1 MTAVVVL
8 AALAVAIWVVMPLRR
23 GPAPLADGDSRLEEV
38 AAKKTIALVALDD
51 LDAERLSGKLSN
63 RDYERLRREYEAE
76 ALAALHELD
85 SLSRSDDALEAEI
98 ADARR
103 RLAEQ

>member
-1 MTAVVVL
+1 MNAVVVL

-23 GPAPLADGDSRLEEV
+23 GPAPLVDGEPGLEE
-38 AAKKTIALVALDD
+38 ATAKKTAALVALDD
-51 LDAERLSGKLSN
+51 LEAERLSGKLSN
-63 RDYERLRREYEAE
+63 RDHELLRREYEAE
-76 ALAALHELD
+76 ALAALNELD

-103 RLAEQ
+103 RLAKP